1 MSERQKSE
9 LAAAVAAVMGE
20 VKDLPKDGMNAEQRY
35 AFTSESAIA
44 NAVRPLL
51 AKHQL
56 SILPESVTVE
66 HDAYQTKSGGT
77 MNRVY
82 AFVTYRMLHS
92 SSETLTLSS
101 VGLGADSGDK
111 AVAKALTAAYKSLLI
126 QTFCLGR
133 SGTDA
138 DESTPEEAAH
148 PVRQS
153 APAPQRQ
160 APAAKEGGPVMRIG
174 GAKTKGVPLA
184 NLDERELQRALD
196 WCNSQENPGPVVQSA
211 KREIEGELQRRAVMP
226 PVTHT
231 VVGAPDDDEIPF

>member
-1 MSERQKSE
+1 MSEKQKSE

-20 VKDLPKDGMNAEQRY
+20 VRDLPKDGMNAEQRY

-82 AFVTYRMLHS
+82 AQVAYRMNHAAG
-92 SSETLTLSS
+92 ETQMLAS

-148 PVRQS
+148 PARQS
-153 APAPQRQ
+153 SPAPQRQ
-160 APAAKEGGPVMRIG
+160 AQAQAPS
-174 GAKTKGVPLA
+174 GAVVRFGKMKGTPLA
-184 NLDERELQRALD
+184 EMTEQALQSVLD
-196 WCNSQENPGPVVQSA
+196 WCNSQANPGPQVQSA
-211 KREIEGELQRRAVMP
+211 KRELEGELQRRAVMP